1 MERRVEDAPVRF
13 TLERVEEAPE
23 RTVDEDLV
31 PTTRRV
37 AVLLPL
43 PLLTCP
49 EVVLVRL
56 TVCPPF
62 TEEERRD
69 VEVET
74 LFPA

>member
-1 MERRVEDAPVRF
+1 MED
-13 TLERVEEAPE
+13 APE
-23 RTVDEDLV
+23 RTEDEVLV

-37 AVLLPL
+37 AVLLL

-49 EVVLVRL
+49 EVVLLRL

-62 TEEERRD
+62 TADERRD
-69 VEVET
+69 VEDDT